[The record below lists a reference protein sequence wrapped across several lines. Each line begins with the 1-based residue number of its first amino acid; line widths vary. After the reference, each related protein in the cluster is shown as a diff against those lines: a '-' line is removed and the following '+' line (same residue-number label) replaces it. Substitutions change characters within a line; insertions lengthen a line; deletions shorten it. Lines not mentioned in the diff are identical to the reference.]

1 MTDRS
6 RGSARHSEIRGLGPS
21 RRRTSAERRALD
33 AYVKL
38 HRAVSA
44 IQART
49 NSFCGRHGLTV
60 SQFATLEVLYHKGP
74 LCQRDVASKILRSG
88 GNLTLVVDN
97 LEKNGLVERRV
108 SETDRREK
116 VLHLTD
122 DGRDLIERIFPEH
135 AKGIRSIMAALTS
148 EEQTELA
155 RLCRKLGRGVQA
167 QGRPA

>member
-1 MTDRS
+1 MSDRPI
-6 RGSARHSEIRGLGPS
+6 RATAREEGPRHRAS
-21 RRRTSAERRALD
+21 RRSAAERRALD
-33 AYVKL
+33 VYVKL

-49 NSFCGRHGLTV
+49 NTFCGRHGLTV

-97 LEKNGLVERRV
+97 LEKSRLVERRV
-108 SETDRREK
+108 SQTDRREK

-122 DGRDLIERIFPEH
+122 EGRDLISRIFPEH
-135 AKGIRSIMAALTS
+135 ASGIRSLMAELTG
-148 EEQTELA
+148 EEQEELA
-155 RLCRKLGRGVQA
+155 RLCRKLGRGV
-167 QGRPA
+167 RERED